1 MFRIRFL
8 CLLLALFCLVGAATV
23 AKAADVDCDATY
35 CFTATDFTE
44 KENLTGICITQLP
57 DAAAGTVMLGNRV
70 IRSGD
75 ILTADQLAKMTF
87 CPLRTQEDQDAVV
100 TYLPIFQNRVEPS
113 ATMTISIRG
122 KEDKA
127 PVAQD
132 SALETYKNLPN
143 QGNLNVS
150 DPEGE
155 KLTYTLARQPK
166 RGQVAINDDGT
177 FLYTPKKNK
186 VGVDS
191 FTFTAADPSGNVSRE
206 ATVTIQIL
214 KPTDS
219 KQYTDTVGQS
229 CRFAAEWMRN
239 TGLFTG
245 EQIGGEHCFQ
255 PEKAVNRGEF
265 LAMVVKALDIPL
277 EEAAAMDMPEDTP
290 NWLKPY
296 LAAATRAGM
305 TAGWPEKEAGAFLA
319 DQPITGAEAAVM
331 LQNVL
336 DLSISQQT
344 MESATEEVSAEDS
357 AEEIPAW
364 AAVALTAM
372 SENGIQMQAAQA
384 LTRADLAQVMYQ
396 VSRLAIN
403 APGMAVIR
411 MQD

>member
-1 MFRIRFL
+1 MFRVRFL
-8 CLLLALFCLVGAATV
+8 CLLLALICLVGVGTV
-23 AKAADVDCDATY
+23 AKAADVDCDSTY

-57 DAAAGTVMLGNRV
+57 DANAGTVMLGNRV

-143 QGNLNVS
+143 QGALNVS

-245 EQIGGEHCFQ
+245 EQISGENCFQ
-255 PEKAVNRGEF
+255 PEKAVSRGEF
-265 LAMVVKALDIPL
+265 LAMVIKALDIPL
-277 EEAAAMDMPEDTP
+277 QEASATDLPEDTP
-290 NWLKPY
+290 GWLKPY
-296 LAAATRAGM
+296 LAAAMRAGM
-305 TAGWPEKEAGAFLA
+305 TAGWPENEAGAFLA

-331 LQNVL
+331 LQNAL

-344 MESATEEVSAEDS
+344 MQSASEEAAAED
-357 AEEIPAW
+357 AKEEIPAW

-372 SENGIQMQAAQA
+372 SENGIQMQAAQT
-384 LTRADLAQVMYQ
+384 LTRGDVAQVMYQ

-403 APGMAVIR
+403 APGLAVIR

>member
-1 MFRIRFL
+1 MFRVRFL
-8 CLLLALFCLVGAATV
+8 CLLLALICLVSVGTV
-23 AKAADVDCDATY
+23 ASAAEVDCDVTY
-35 CFTATDFTE
+35 CFTATDFTQ

-70 IRSGD
+70 IRPGD

-87 CPLRTQEDQDAVV
+87 CPLRTQENQDAVV
-100 TYLPIFQNRVEPS
+100 TYLPIFESRVEPS

-143 QGNLNVS
+143 QGKLNVS

-155 KLTYTLARQPK
+155 QLTYTLARQPK
-166 RGQVAINDDGT
+166 RGEVTISEDGS

-219 KQYTDTVGQS
+219 KQYTDTVGES

-239 TGLFTG
+239 TGLFVG
-245 EQIGGEHCFQ
+245 EKIGNESCFQ
-255 PEKAVNRGEF
+255 PEKAVSRGEF
-265 LAMVVKALDIPL
+265 LAMVVKMLDIPT
-277 EEAAAMDMPEDTP
+277 EEITHVDMPEDTP

-296 LAAATRAGM
+296 LAAAMRAGM
-305 TAGWPEKEAGAFLA
+305 TAGWPETESGSFLA

-331 LQNVL
+331 LQNIL

-344 MESATEEVSAEDS
+344 MELATEEVSAEESD
-357 AEEIPAW
+357 EQIPAW
-364 AAVALTAM
+364 AAVSLTTM
-372 SENGIQMQAAQA
+372 NENGIHLNPVQA
-384 LTRADLAQVMYQ
+384 LTRADVAQVMYQ
-396 VSRLAIN
+396 VSRLAIH
-403 APGMAVIR
+403 APGVAVIR
-411 MQD
+411 MQE